1 MIVCNT
7 SSRGFVANY
16 GKPEVRQASTTLR
29 VYEDIILVQKIDT
42 GDTKSMRNR
51 ELTPLRSP

>member
-16 GKPEVRQASTTLR
+16 GKPKVRQASTTLR
-29 VYEDIILVQKIDT
+29 VYEDIILVPKIDI
-42 GDTKSMRNR
+42 GDAKLVRNR